1 MRINTMEK
9 LKNLEIQFYMDE
21 LKKQKN
27 KKMKYIQCYGKK

>member
-1 MRINTMEK
+1 MEK
-9 LKNLEIQFYMDE
+9 LKNLEIQFYVNE